1 MNNLSLYFGLIF
13 SGILIKNVLLSQFL
27 GICSFLGVSKKT
39 SSAVGMG
46 MAVTVVL
53 VVATMA
59 SYAFYYLVQV
69 PFHLE
74 YLRTI
79 SFIIIIAAI
88 VQLIE
93 VVMKKYMRGLYESL
107 GVYLPLI
114 TTNCAVL
121 GIALININN
130 GYDFI
135 GSNLYALGSGLGYM
149 LVIVLFSAIRE
160 KLELLDIPKAFKG
173 LPISL
178 ITAAF
183 MSLAFIGFGG
193 IL

>member
-1 MNNLSLYFGLIF
+1 MNNLSLYFGLVF

-53 VVATMA
+53 VVATIA

-74 YLRTI
+74 FLRTI

-121 GIALININN
+121 GIAILNINN

-135 GSNLYALGSGLGYM
+135 GSILYALGSGLGFL

-173 LPISL
+173 LPIAL

>member
-1 MNNLSLYFGLIF
+1 MSNLGFYFGLVF

-53 VVATMA
+53 VVATIA

-74 YLRTI
+74 FLRTI

-93 VVMKKYMRGLYESL
+93 IAMKKYMRGLYEAL

-121 GIALININN
+121 GIALININE
-130 GYDFI
+130 GYDLL
-135 GSNLYALGSGLGYM
+135 GSILYALGSGLGFM

-173 LPISL
+173 LPIAL

>member
-1 MNNLSLYFGLIF
+1 MNSLGFYFGLVF

-53 VVATMA
+53 VVASIA

-69 PFHLE
+69 PLHLE
-74 YLRTI
+74 FLRTI
-79 SFIIIIAAI
+79 AFIIIIAAI
-88 VQLIE
+88 VQLLEIM
-93 VVMKKYMRGLYESL
+93 MKKYMTGLYKAL

-121 GIALININN
+121 GIAILNINY
-130 GYDFI
+130 GYDLLGTI
-135 GSNLYALGSGLGYM
+135 LYSLGSGIGFLV
-149 LVIVLFSAIRE
+149 VIVLFSAIRE
-160 KLELLDIPKAFKG
+160 QLELVDVPKAFQG

-178 ITAAF
+178 IVAGF

>member
-1 MNNLSLYFGLIF
+1 MNSLGFYFGLVF

-39 SSAVGMG
+39 SSAIGMG

-53 VVATMA
+53 VVASVA

-69 PFHLE
+69 PLHLE
-74 YLRTI
+74 FLRTI
-79 SFIIIIAAI
+79 AFIIIIAAI
-88 VQLIE
+88 VQLLEIM
-93 VVMKKYMRGLYESL
+93 MKKYMTGLYKAL

-121 GIALININN
+121 GIAILNINY
-130 GYDFI
+130 GYDLLGTI
-135 GSNLYALGSGLGYM
+135 LYSLGSGIGFLV
-149 LVIVLFSAIRE
+149 VIVLFSAIRE
-160 KLELLDIPKAFKG
+160 QLELVDVPKAFQG

-178 ITAAF
+178 IVAGF

>member
-1 MNNLSLYFGLIF
+1 MNSLGFYFGLVF

-39 SSAVGMG
+39 SSAIGMG

-53 VVATMA
+53 VVASVA

-69 PFHLE
+69 PLHLE
-74 YLRTI
+74 FLRTI
-79 SFIIIIAAI
+79 AFIIIIAAI
-88 VQLIE
+88 VQLLEIM
-93 VVMKKYMRGLYESL
+93 MKKYMTGLYKAL

-121 GIALININN
+121 GIAILNINY
-130 GYDFI
+130 GYDLLGTI
-135 GSNLYALGSGLGYM
+135 LYSLGSGIGFLV
-149 LVIVLFSAIRE
+149 VIVLFSAIRE
-160 KLELLDIPKAFKG
+160 QLELVDIPKAFQG

-178 ITAAF
+178 IVAGF